1 MSLENYLKKNIWGSG
16 IQRREGREM
25 EFSKNIHRQ
34 AKLKCGIVKIMQ
46 KIIQVLK
53 RVKVAGTTF

>member
-1 MSLENYLKKNIWGSG
+1 MCLEFFFFFNIWGSG
-16 IQRREGREM
+16 IQRREGMEI

-34 AKLKCGIVKIMQ
+34 TKLICGIVKIMQ